1 MPSIRFAAT
10 LLALAL
16 SGAALAESPA
26 ADTADARFKAL
37 YEREWDWRQREYPQF
52 ATYTGNHRGDG
63 ELGHVDEA
71 SQQRRLK
78 DLEAFQ
84 RELEAIAPDRLSP
97 QGQVDYAIYRE
108 QLANAI
114 GGIRVRGYLLPM
126 TSDSSFYADLIQ
138 MPESQPLET
147 RADYDNY
154 LKRLAAIPAYFDEHI
169 ALLKQGVKTGMT
181 LPQVVLQ
188 GREGPLRN
196 IAEGTDLQQ
205 NPFYAPFKKFPA
217 AIGADDAA
225 ALRRDGEK
233 VIREQVVPAY
243 AKLLKY
249 FVGEYV
255 PKARK
260 TLGAYSLPNGEAYYR
275 QQIREYVTLEL
286 SPDEIHAIGLKEV
299 TRIRTEMEKV
309 MKDAKFDGDFAAFL
323 TFLRT
328 DPQFYAKTPRELL
341 MQASYIAKR
350 IDGELPKYFATL
362 PRLPYGVAPVPA
374 AIAPYYTTGRYSPAP
389 AGGKGAGFY
398 WVNTWKLE
406 ARPLYALPALTLHE
420 AVPGHHLQGALAGEQ
435 GEQPPFRRY
444 SYISAFGEGWAL
456 YAEHL
461 GVEMGIYETPYE
473 QFGRLTYEMW
483 RACRLVIDTG
493 IHAKGWTRDQALAL
507 LRDNSAL
514 SEHEITTEVDRYISW
529 PGQAL
534 SYKLGELR
542 IRELRAKAE
551 RELGPRFDLRAFHD
565 AVLSLGSVPLPLLDQ
580 RVDRFI
586 REARAAP

>member
-1 MPSIRFAAT
+1 MPAYRYVAA

-16 SGAALAESPA
+16 SGSAL
-26 ADTADARFKAL
+26 ADTASTDARFTAL
-37 YEREWDWRQREYPQF
+37 YEREWAWRQQQYPQF
-52 ATYTGNHRGDG
+52 ATYVGNHERDG

-71 SQQRRLK
+71 SQLRRLK

-84 RELEAIAPDRLSP
+84 RELDTIPATELSAAR
-97 QGQVDYAIYRE
+97 QVDYAIYRE

-138 MPESQPLET
+138 MPESHPFAT
-147 RADYDNY
+147 RKDYDSY
-154 LKRLAAIPAYFDEHI
+154 LARLAAIPAYFDEHI
-169 ALLKQGVKTGMT
+169 ALLKQGVKIGMT

-188 GREGPLRN
+188 GRDGPLRS
-196 IAEGTDLQQ
+196 IAENSDIAT
-205 NPFYAPFKKFPA
+205 NPFYAPFTKFPA
-217 AIGADDAA
+217 TITAEEAA

-233 VIREQVVPAY
+233 VIREKVNPAY

-260 TLGAYSLPNGEAYYR
+260 TLGAYSLPDGKAYYQ
-275 QQIREYVTLEL
+275 QQIREYTTVDLTPEQ
-286 SPDEIHAIGLKEV
+286 IHEIGLKEV
-299 TRIRTEMEKV
+299 ARIRAEMETV

-323 TFLRT
+323 TFLRS

-341 MQASYIAKR
+341 MHASYIAKR
-350 IDGELPKYFATL
+350 IDGELPKYFGML

-420 AVPGHHLQGALAGEQ
+420 AVPGHHLQGALAAEQ

-493 IHAKGWTRDQALAL
+493 IHAKGWTREQALAL

-551 RELGPRFDLRAFHD
+551 RELGPRSDLRAFHD

-580 RVDRFI
+580 RVDQFI
-586 REARAAP
+586 RDGKAAP

>member
-26 ADTADARFKAL
+26 ADTADARFRAL

-260 TLGAYSLPNGEAYYR
+260 TLGAYSLPNG
-275 QQIREYVTLEL
+275 V
-286 SPDEIHAIGLKEV
+286 
-299 TRIRTEMEKV
+299 
-309 MKDAKFDGDFAAFL
+309 
-323 TFLRT
+323 
-328 DPQFYAKTPRELL
+328 
-341 MQASYIAKR
+341 
-350 IDGELPKYFATL
+350 
-362 PRLPYGVAPVPA
+362 
-374 AIAPYYTTGRYSPAP
+374 
-389 AGGKGAGFY
+389 
-398 WVNTWKLE
+398 
-406 ARPLYALPALTLHE
+406 
-420 AVPGHHLQGALAGEQ
+420 
-435 GEQPPFRRY
+435 
-444 SYISAFGEGWAL
+444 
-456 YAEHL
+456 
-461 GVEMGIYETPYE
+461 
-473 QFGRLTYEMW
+473 
-483 RACRLVIDTG
+483 
-493 IHAKGWTRDQALAL
+493 
-507 LRDNSAL
+507 SAL
-514 SEHEITTEVDRYISW
+514 VSCA
-529 PGQAL
+529 G
-534 SYKLGELR
+534 LG
-542 IRELRAKAE
+542 
-551 RELGPRFDLRAFHD
+551 
-565 AVLSLGSVPLPLLDQ
+565 
-580 RVDRFI
+580 
-586 REARAAP
+586 AAA

>member
-1 MPSIRFAAT
+1 MSPLRLAAILLLLVSSAPLFADD
-10 LLALAL
+10 
-16 SGAALAESPA
+16 S
-26 ADTADARFKAL
+26 ADARFQSL
-37 YEREWDWRQREYPQF
+37 YEREWNWRQQQYPQL
-52 ATYTGNHRGDG
+52 ASYVGNHALDG

-71 SQQRRLK
+71 SQRRRLRE
-78 DLEAFQ
+78 LEAFQ
-84 RELEAIAPDRLSP
+84 RELETIPADALSAPR
-97 QGQVDYAIYRE
+97 QVDYAIYRE

-114 GGIRVRGYLLPM
+114 GAIRVRSYLLPM

-138 MPESQPLET
+138 LPESQPLAT
-147 RADYDNY
+147 REDYANY

-169 ALLKQGVKTGMT
+169 VLLKTGVRTGMT
-181 LPQVVLQ
+181 LPKVVLQ
-188 GREGPLRN
+188 GRDGPLRS
-196 IAEGTDLQQ
+196 IAENTDIAK
-205 NPFYAPFKKFPA
+205 NPFFAPFTKFPPS
-217 AIGADDAA
+217 IDAGDQA
-225 ALRRDGEK
+225 TLRRDGEQVIRDK
-233 VIREQVVPAY
+233 VIPAY
-243 AKLLKY
+243 AKLLRY
-249 FVGEYV
+249 FVREYV

-260 TLGAYSLPNGEAYYR
+260 TLGAYALPGGKAYYR
-275 QQIREYVTLEL
+275 QQIREYTTLDL
-286 SPDEIHAIGLKEV
+286 SPEEIHAIGLKEV
-299 TRIRTEMEKV
+299 ARIRAEMETV
-309 MKDAKFDGDFAAFL
+309 IKDAKFDGDFAAFL
-323 TFLRT
+323 AFLRS
-328 DPQFYAKTPRELL
+328 DAQFYAATPRELL
-341 MQASYIAKR
+341 MHASYIAKR
-350 IDGELPKYFATL
+350 IDGELPKYFGKL
-362 PRLPYGVAPVPA
+362 PRIPYGVAPVPA

-389 AGGKGAGFY
+389 VGGKGAGFY

-444 SYISAFGEGWAL
+444 NYISAFGEGWAL

-493 IHAKGWTRDQALAL
+493 VHAMGWTREQSLAL

-542 IRELRAKAE
+542 IRELRARAE
-551 RELGPRFDLRAFHD
+551 RDLGARFDLRAFHD

-580 RVDRFI
+580 RVEQFI
-586 REARAAP
+586 RDNQTGP

>member
-16 SGAALAESPA
+16 SGATLADPSVTG
-26 ADTADARFKAL
+26 TADARFKAL

-52 ATYTGNHRGDG
+52 ATYTGNHSGDG

-71 SQQRRLK
+71 SQRRRLK
-78 DLEAFQ
+78 ELEAFQ
-84 RELEAIAPDRLSP
+84 RELDAIPVSELSAPQQIDH
-97 QGQVDYAIYRE
+97 AIYRE

-114 GGIRVRGYLLPM
+114 GTIRVRGYLLPM

-138 MPESQPLET
+138 LPESHPLAT

-169 ALLKQGVKTGMT
+169 ALLQEGVKTGMT

-188 GREGPLRN
+188 GRDGPLRS
-196 IAEGTDLQQ
+196 IAEGKDVES
-205 NPFYAPFKKFPA
+205 NPFYAPFRKFPS
-217 AIGADDAA
+217 AIGADEAA
-225 ALRRDGEK
+225 ALRSAGEK
-233 VIREQVVPAY
+233 AVREQVVPAY
-243 AKLLKY
+243 AKLLKF

-260 TLGAYSLPNGEAYYR
+260 TLGAYQLPNGKDYYR
-275 QQIREYVTLEL
+275 QQIREYVTLDL
-286 SPDEIHAIGLKEV
+286 SPEEIHAIGLKEV
-299 TRIRTEMEKV
+299 SRIRAEMEKV

-323 TFLRT
+323 AFLRT

-341 MQASYIAKR
+341 MYASYIAKR

-398 WVNTWKLE
+398 WVNTWKLQ
-406 ARPLYALPALTLHE
+406 ARPLYAMTALTLHE
-420 AVPGHHLQGALAGEQ
+420 SVPGHHLQGALAGEQ

-473 QFGRLTYEMW
+473 HFGRLTYEMW

-551 RELGPRFDLRAFHD
+551 RELGAKFDLRAFHD
-565 AVLSLGSVPLPLLDQ
+565 AVLSLGSVPLSLLDQ
-580 RVDRFI
+580 RIERFI
-586 REARAAP
+586 AEAKAAP

>member
-1 MPSIRFAAT
+1 MPSIRCFA
-10 LLALAL
+10 LSLMLVLSGSALAAPP
-16 SGAALAESPA
+16 ST
-26 ADTADARFKAL
+26 DTADARFKAL

-52 ATYTGNHRGDG
+52 ATYTGNRRGNG

-71 SQQRRLK
+71 TQQRRLK

-84 RELEAIAPDRLSP
+84 RELEEIPAEQLSP
-97 QGQVDYAIYRE
+97 PRQVDYAIYRE

-114 GGIRVRGYLLPM
+114 GGIRVRSYLLPM

-138 MPESQPLET
+138 LPESQPLET
-147 RADYDNY
+147 RADYDAY
-154 LKRLAAIPAYFDEHI
+154 LQRLAAIPAYFDEHI
-169 ALLKQGVKTGMT
+169 ALLKQGVKSGMT

-188 GREGPLRN
+188 GREAPLRT
-196 IAEGTDLQQ
+196 IAGNTDLEQ
-205 NPFYAPFKKFPA
+205 NPFYAPFRKFPA
-217 AIGADDAA
+217 TIGADDAA

-233 VIREQVVPAY
+233 VIREQVIPAY

-275 QQIREYVTLEL
+275 QQIREYVTLDL

-299 TRIRTEMEKV
+299 ARIRAEMETV
-309 MKDAKFDGDFAAFL
+309 MKEAKFDGDFAAFL
-323 TFLRT
+323 AFLRT

-341 MQASYIAKR
+341 MHASYIAKR

-493 IHAKGWTRDQALAL
+493 IHAKGWTRDEALAL

-565 AVLSLGSVPLPLLDQ
+565 AVLSLGSVPLSLLDQ
-580 RVDRFI
+580 RIERFI
-586 REARAAP
+586 REARTR